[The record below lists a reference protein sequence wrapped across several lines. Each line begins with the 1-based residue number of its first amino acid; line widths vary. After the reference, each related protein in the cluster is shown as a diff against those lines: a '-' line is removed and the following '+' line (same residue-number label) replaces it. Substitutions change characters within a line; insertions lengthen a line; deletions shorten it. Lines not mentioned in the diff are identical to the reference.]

1 MARRGD
7 SSPMRRIP
15 RRRAGRP
22 RPTDRVGGRAGDR
35 GGAYVDAL
43 TDGRQ
48 MIATRELLS
57 LVWRPY
63 GILP

>member
-1 MARRGD
+1 
-7 SSPMRRIP
+7 MRRIP